1 MHMPPYCIV
10 NNFHGKKLPGPDN
23 FHWKVMKIIQS
34 SVLNGPYYF
43 RTVLYHFYEFSLYK
57 AKEQGQRNLPPFVC
71 STYSVQQTHISRV
84 LELAEER
91 YSLIP
96 VLQGL
101 WATEQV
107 SDSFLGRQFRNCYQ
121 V

>member
-10 NNFHGKKLPGPDN
+10 NNFHGKKLPDN
-23 FHWKVMKIIQS
+23 FYWKVMKIIQS

-43 RTVLYHFYEFSLYK
+43 RNALYHFYGLSLSK
-57 AKEQGQRNLPPFVC
+57 TKEQGQRNVPPFVC
-71 STYSVQQTHISRV
+71 STYSVQQTHISKV
-84 LELAEER
+84 LELPEKR
-91 YSLIP
+91 YSLLP
-96 VLQGL
+96 VWQGL

-107 SDSFLGRQFRNCYQ
+107 PDSSLGGHFKRCYQ